1 MAAIALTAN
10 ATDYQGN
17 YSSNAGGQ
25 KSELE
30 GKVSIEEGA
39 DGTSTVTIHNYAYEV
54 YGTKHYVGNIVLKGV
69 KTSKVGNVT
78 LFESVQSVDI
88 TEGDLDTYTWE
99 GPGYSALCNG
109 GVPVIFKAE
118 LRGDK
123 LTAAFNL
130 DTFQAIKR
138 RIKATFGE
146 NRYTIG
152 QILGSNFDAW
162 HTATYTGGVP
172 KKDYTSD
179 EPDGWHS
186 FMSATGKYSSTV
198 RKNTYTY
205 KSDEVRPGVKGTSLK
220 LTSGIV
226 SAIGINQPANGTIT
240 TGRLYANAIKA
251 NDTKNNSTSD
261 PSSSDVDSN
270 NDPFFSAI
278 SSRPDSIAVWVKY
291 NQGTLSESDKAKYP
305 YATISAII
313 NDGTKIQDPKD
324 KEYKTIVATAQNKE
338 IAETGNEWKRI
349 SVPFSYVSD
358 NIDPKAILV
367 TISTNA
373 EPGVAS
379 SDENNPDVLYID
391 DLELIYNAQLSN
403 VKIKGVDFTF
413 EPNKYY
419 YDGLTFDGELTD
431 ADVEVEKTGKGSYVS
446 QTITRSPAEKGYATV
461 TVTVTSGD
469 LKTVNAY
476 TFKVKE
482 AVAEPTKDYKGK
494 LAISLNGE
502 PQDPVDATI
511 STIQHE
517 DGTYDIRLNKFSF
530 DPFLIGDVTIKNVPA
545 TEVDGWTVFTA
556 DQDAEIT
563 NGAQIA
569 EALHGK
575 VHVKM
580 AAQCKDDDLYA
591 EITLPVELGEDVMDV
606 YAVFGEKPATG
617 INGIENNANTTVT
630 GIYNASGMKLQKMQ
644 RGLNIVRTAD
654 GKTVKIMKS

>member
-25 KSELE
+25 KSTVD
-30 GKVSIEEGA
+30 GKVSIEEGT

-54 YGTKHYVGNIVLKGV
+54 YGTKHYVGNIVLNGV
-69 KTSKVGNVT
+69 KTSKVGSVT
-78 LFESVQSVDI
+78 LFESAQNVDI

-162 HTATYTGGVP
+162 HTAKY

-186 FMSATGKYSSTV
+186 FMSASGTLTGFVS
-198 RKNTYTY
+198 KNTHTY
-205 KSDEVRPGVKGTSLK
+205 KSDDVRPGGKGTSLK
-220 LTSGIV
+220 LVSGIV
-226 SAIGINQPANGTIT
+226 NVGVKQPANGTIT
-240 TGRLYANAIKA
+240 TGRLNASGFTPKDA
-251 NDTKNNSTSD
+251 GNNSTSD
-261 PSSSDVDSN
+261 PSSSDVDGN
-270 NDPFFSAI
+270 NDPFFSAL

-291 NQGTLSESDKAKYP
+291 NQGTLSDENKKNYP

-313 NDGTKIQDPKD
+313 NDGTKIQDPMD

-367 TISTNA
+367 TLSTNA

-391 DLELIYNAQLSN
+391 DLELIYNAQLSS

-419 YDGLTFDGELTD
+419 YEDLTFDGELTD
-431 ADVEVEKTGKGSYVS
+431 ADVEVEKTGKGSYIS

-461 TVTVTSGD
+461 TVTVTSAD

-494 LAISLNGE
+494 LAISLNDV

-517 DGTYDIRLNKFSF
+517 DGTYDIRLNQFSF
-530 DPFLIGDVTIKNVPA
+530 GPILIGDVTIKNVPA
-545 TEVDGWTVFTA
+545 TEKDGWTFFNTE
-556 DQDAEIT
+556 QDAEIT
-563 NGAQIA
+563 NGAEIA
-569 EALHGK
+569 ELLHGK
-575 VHVKM
+575 VHVNL
-580 AAQCKDDDLYA
+580 AAQSKDDNLYA
-591 EITLPVELGEDVMDV
+591 EISLPVVIGEEEMDV
-606 YAVFGEKPATG
+606 FAVFGEKPATG

-654 GKTVKIMKS
+654 GKTVKIMK

>member
-25 KSELE
+25 KSTVD
-30 GKVSIEEGA
+30 GKVSIEEGT

-54 YGTKHYVGNIVLKGV
+54 YGTKHYVGNIVLNGV

-78 LFESVQSVDI
+78 LFESAQNVDI

-186 FMSATGKYSSTV
+186 FMSATGAFSSSV

-226 SAIGINQPANGTIT
+226 SAFGINQPANGTIT

-461 TVTVTSGD
+461 TVTVTSAD

-517 DGTYDIRLNKFSF
+517 DGTYDIRLNQFSF
-530 DPFLIGDVTIKNVPA
+530 GPILIGDVTIKNLPA

-575 VHVKM
+575 VHVKL

-591 EITLPVELGEDVMDV
+591 EITLPVELGDDVMDV

-644 RGLNIVRTAD
+644 RGINIVRTAD
-654 GKTVKIMKS
+654 GKTVKIMK

>member
-1 MAAIALTAN
+1 MAVTALTAN

-30 GKVSIEEGA
+30 GKVSIEEGT

-54 YGTKHYVGNIVLKGV
+54 YGTKHYVGNIVLNGV

-78 LFESVQSVDI
+78 LFESAQSVDI

-138 RIKATFGE
+138 RIKATFGD

-186 FMSATGKYSSTV
+186 FMSATGAFSSSV

-226 SAIGINQPANGTIT
+226 SAYGINQPANGTIT

-291 NQGTLSESDKAKYP
+291 NQGTLSESDKKNYP

-349 SVPFSYVSD
+349 SVPFNYVSD

-431 ADVEVEKTGKGSYVS
+431 ADVEVEKTGKGSYIS

-461 TVTVTSGD
+461 TVTVTSAD

-591 EITLPVELGEDVMDV
+591 EISLPVELGDDVMDV

-654 GKTVKIMKS
+654 GKTVKIMK

>member
-25 KSELE
+25 KSTVD
-30 GKVSIEEGA
+30 GKVSIEEGT

-54 YGTKHYVGNIVLKGV
+54 YGTKHYVGNIVLNGV

-78 LFESVQSVDI
+78 LFESAQNVDI

-162 HTATYTGGVP
+162 HTAKYVSSGLT
-172 KKDYTSD
+172 KKEYTSD

-186 FMSATGKYSSTV
+186 FMSASGSLTGLVS
-198 RKNTYTY
+198 KNTHTY
-205 KSDEVRPGVKGTSLK
+205 KSDEVRPGSKGTSLK
-220 LTSGIV
+220 LVSGIV
-226 SAIGINQPANGTIT
+226 DIGIKQPANGTIT
-240 TGRLYANAIKA
+240 TGRLQASGFTPKST
-251 NDTKNNSTSD
+251 DNNSTSD
-261 PSSSDVDSN
+261 PSSSDVDGN
-270 NDPFFSAI
+270 NDPFFSAL

-291 NQGTLSESDKAKYP
+291 KQGALSESNKKNYP

-313 NDGTKIQDPKD
+313 NDGTKIQDPMD

-391 DLELIYNAQLSN
+391 DLELIYNAQLSS

-419 YDGLTFDGELTD
+419 YEDLTFDGELTD
-431 ADVEVEKTGKGSYVS
+431 ADVEVEKTGKGSYIS

-461 TVTVTSGD
+461 TVTVTSAD

-482 AVAEPTKDYKGK
+482 AAAEPTKDYKGK
-494 LAISLNGE
+494 LAITLNGVPQE
-502 PQDPVDATI
+502 PEDATI

-517 DGTYDIRLNKFSF
+517 DGTYDIRLNHFSF
-530 DPFLIGDVTIKNVPA
+530 GPILIGDVTIKNVPA
-545 TEVDGWTVFTA
+545 TEVDGWTVFNTE
-556 DQDAEIT
+556 QDAEIT
-563 NGAQIA
+563 NGDEIA
-569 EALHGK
+569 ELLHGK
-575 VHVKM
+575 VHVKL
-580 AAQCKDDDLYA
+580 AAQSKDDDLYA
-591 EITLPVELGEDVMDV
+591 EISLPVVIGEEEMDV
-606 YAVFGEKPATG
+606 FAVFGEKPATG

-654 GKTVKIMKS
+654 GKTVKIMK

>member
-25 KSELE
+25 KSTVD
-30 GKVSIEEGA
+30 GKVSIEEGT

-54 YGTKHYVGNIVLKGV
+54 YGTKHYVGNIVLNGV

-78 LFESVQSVDI
+78 LFESAQSVDI

-186 FMSATGKYSSTV
+186 FMSATGSFSSSV

-226 SAIGINQPANGTIT
+226 SAFGINQPANGTIT

-403 VKIKGVDFTF
+403 VKIKGVEFTF

-431 ADVEVEKTGKGSYVS
+431 ADVEVEKTGKGSYIS

-461 TVTVTSGD
+461 TVTVTSAD

-530 DPFLIGDVTIKNVPA
+530 DPFLIGDVTIKNLPA

-563 NGAQIA
+563 NGAEIA
-569 EALHGK
+569 EFLHGK
-575 VHVKM
+575 VHVKL

-591 EITLPVELGEDVMDV
+591 EITLPVELGDDVMDV

-630 GIYNASGMKLQKMQ
+630 GIYNASGMKLQKLQ
-644 RGLNIVRTAD
+644 RGINIVRTAD
-654 GKTVKIMKS
+654 GKTVKIMK

>member
-25 KSELE
+25 KSTVD
-30 GKVSIEEGA
+30 GKVSIEEGT

-54 YGTKHYVGNIVLKGV
+54 YGTKHYVGNIVLNGV

-78 LFESVQSVDI
+78 LFESAQSVDI

-186 FMSATGKYSSTV
+186 FMSATGAFSSSV

-226 SAIGINQPANGTIT
+226 SAFGINQPANGTIT

-349 SVPFSYVSD
+349 SVPFNYVSD

-461 TVTVTSGD
+461 TVTVTSAD

-575 VHVKM
+575 VHVKLT
-580 AAQCKDDDLYA
+580 AQCKDDNLYA
-591 EITLPVELGEDVMDV
+591 EISLPVELGDDVMDV

-654 GKTVKIMKS
+654 GKTVKIMK

>member
-25 KSELE
+25 KSTVD
-30 GKVSIEEGA
+30 GKVSIEEGT

-54 YGTKHYVGNIVLKGV
+54 YGTKHYVGNIVLNGV

-78 LFESVQSVDI
+78 LFESAQSVDI

-186 FMSATGKYSSTV
+186 FMSATGAFSSSV

-226 SAIGINQPANGTIT
+226 SAFGINQPANGTIT

-431 ADVEVEKTGKGSYVS
+431 ADVEVEKTGKGSYIS

-461 TVTVTSGD
+461 TVTVTSAD

-517 DGTYDIRLNKFSF
+517 DGTYDIRLNQFSF
-530 DPFLIGDVTIKNVPA
+530 GPILIGDVTIKNVPA
-545 TEVDGWTVFTA
+545 TEVDGWTVYTA
-556 DQDAEIT
+556 EQDAEIT
-563 NGAQIA
+563 NGAEIA
-569 EALHGK
+569 EVLHGK
-575 VHVKM
+575 VHVKL
-580 AAQCKDDDLYA
+580 AAQSKDDDLYA
-591 EITLPVELGEDVMDV
+591 EISLPVVIGEEEMDV
-606 YAVFGEKPATG
+606 FAVFGEKPATG

-630 GIYNASGMKLQKMQ
+630 GIYNASGMKLQKLQ

-654 GKTVKIMKS
+654 GKTVKIMK

>member
-30 GKVSIEEGA
+30 GKVSIEEGT

-54 YGTKHYVGNIVLKGV
+54 YGTKHYVGNIVLNGV

-78 LFESVQSVDI
+78 LFESAQNVDI

-186 FMSATGKYSSTV
+186 FMSATGAFSSSV

-226 SAIGINQPANGTIT
+226 SAFGINQPANGTIT

-461 TVTVTSGD
+461 TVTVTSAD

-545 TEVDGWTVFTA
+545 TEVDGWTVYTA
-556 DQDAEIT
+556 EQDAEIT
-563 NGAQIA
+563 NGAEIA
-569 EALHGK
+569 EALGGK
-575 VHVKM
+575 VHVKL
-580 AAQCKDDDLYA
+580 AAQSKDDDLYA
-591 EITLPVELGEDVMDV
+591 EISLPVELGEDVIDV
-606 YAVFGEKPATG
+606 FAVFGEKPATG

-630 GIYNASGMKLQKMQ
+630 GIYNASGMKLQKLQ
-644 RGLNIVRTAD
+644 RGINIVRTAD
-654 GKTVKIMKS
+654 GKTVKIMK

>member
-1 MAAIALTAN
+1 MAVTALTAN

-30 GKVSIEEGA
+30 GKVSIEEGT

-78 LFESVQSVDI
+78 LFESAQSVDI

-186 FMSATGKYSSTV
+186 FMSATGAFSSSV

-226 SAIGINQPANGTIT
+226 SAFGINQPANGTIT

-391 DLELIYNAQLSN
+391 DLELIYNAQLNN

-431 ADVEVEKTGKGSYVS
+431 ADVEVEKTGKGSYIS

-461 TVTVTSGD
+461 TVTVTSAD

-482 AVAEPTKDYKGK
+482 AVAEPTKDYKDK

-591 EITLPVELGEDVMDV
+591 EITLPVELGDDVMDV

-630 GIYNASGMKLQKMQ
+630 GIYNASGMKLQKLQ
-644 RGLNIVRTAD
+644 RGINIVRTAD
-654 GKTVKIMKS
+654 GKTVKIMK

>member
-30 GKVSIEEGA
+30 GKVSIEEGT

-78 LFESVQSVDI
+78 LFESVQNVDI

-324 KEYKTIVATAQNKE
+324 KEYTTVVATAQNKE

-349 SVPFSYVSD
+349 SVPFSYSSD

-403 VKIKGVDFTF
+403 VKIKGVEFTF

-431 ADVEVEKTGKGSYVS
+431 ADVEVEKTGKGSYIS

-461 TVTVTSGD
+461 TVTVTSAD

-517 DGTYDIRLNKFSF
+517 DGTYDIRLNQFSF
-530 DPFLIGDVTIKNVPA
+530 DPFLIGDVTIKNLPA

-591 EITLPVELGEDVMDV
+591 EITLPVELGDDVMDV

-630 GIYNASGMKLQKMQ
+630 GIYNASGMKLQKLQ
-644 RGLNIVRTAD
+644 RGINIVRTAD
-654 GKTVKIMKS
+654 GKTVKIMK

>member
-1 MAAIALTAN
+1 MAVTALTAN

-30 GKVSIEEGA
+30 GKVSIEEGT

-54 YGTKHYVGNIVLKGV
+54 YGTKHYVGNIVLNGV

-78 LFESVQSVDI
+78 LFESAQSVDI

-186 FMSATGKYSSTV
+186 FMSATGAFSSSV

-226 SAIGINQPANGTIT
+226 SAYGINQPANGTIT

-291 NQGTLSESDKAKYP
+291 NQGTLSESDKKNYP

-349 SVPFSYVSD
+349 SVPFNYVSD

-431 ADVEVEKTGKGSYVS
+431 ADVEVEKTGKGSYIS

-461 TVTVTSGD
+461 TVTVTSAD

-591 EITLPVELGEDVMDV
+591 EISLPVELGDDVMDV

-654 GKTVKIMKS
+654 GKTVKIMK

>member
-25 KSELE
+25 KSTVD
-30 GKVSIEEGA
+30 GKVSIEEGT

-54 YGTKHYVGNIVLKGV
+54 YGTKHYVGNIVLNGV

-78 LFESVQSVDI
+78 LFESAQSVDI

-291 NQGTLSESDKAKYP
+291 NQGTLSESDKAKFP

-313 NDGTKIQDPKD
+313 NDGTKIQDPMD

-349 SVPFSYVSD
+349 SVPFNYVSD

-580 AAQCKDDDLYA
+580 AAQCKDDNLYA
-591 EITLPVELGEDVMDV
+591 EITLPVELGDDVMDV

-630 GIYNASGMKLQKMQ
+630 GIYNASGMKLQKLQ
-644 RGLNIVRTAD
+644 RGINIVRTAD
-654 GKTVKIMKS
+654 GKTVKIMK

>member
-25 KSELE
+25 KSTVD
-30 GKVSIEEGA
+30 GKVSIEEGT

-54 YGTKHYVGNIVLKGV
+54 YGTKHYVGNIVLNGV

-78 LFESVQSVDI
+78 LFESAQSVDI

-162 HTATYTGGVP
+162 HTAKYTGGVP

-186 FMSATGKYSSTV
+186 FMSATGAFSSSV

-226 SAIGINQPANGTIT
+226 SAFGINQPANGTIT

-324 KEYKTIVATAQNKE
+324 KEYTTVVATAQNKE

-349 SVPFSYVSD
+349 SVPFSYVSN

-431 ADVEVEKTGKGSYVS
+431 ADVEVEKTGKGSYIS

-461 TVTVTSGD
+461 TVTVTSAD

-482 AVAEPTKDYKGK
+482 AVAEPTKDYTGN
-494 LAISLNGE
+494 LTISLNGE

-511 STIQHE
+511 STVEHE
-517 DGTYDIRLNKFSF
+517 DGTYDIRLNQFSF
-530 DPFLIGDVTIKNVPA
+530 GPFLIGDVTIKNVPA
-545 TEVDGWTVFTA
+545 TEVDGWTVYTA
-556 DQDAEIT
+556 EQDAEIT
-563 NGAQIA
+563 NGAEIA
-569 EALHGK
+569 ELLHGK
-575 VHVKM
+575 VHVKLT
-580 AAQCKDDDLYA
+580 AQSKDDNLYA
-591 EITLPVELGEDVMDV
+591 EISLPVELGEDVMDV

-654 GKTVKIMKS
+654 GKTVKIMK

>member
-25 KSELE
+25 KSTVD
-30 GKVSIEEGA
+30 GKVSIEEGT

-54 YGTKHYVGNIVLKGV
+54 YGTKHYVGNIVLNGV

-78 LFESVQSVDI
+78 LFESAQNVDI

-162 HTATYTGGVP
+162 HTAKYVSSGLT
-172 KKDYTSD
+172 KKEYTSD

-186 FMSATGKYSSTV
+186 FMSASGSLTGLVS
-198 RKNTYTY
+198 KNTHTY
-205 KSDEVRPGVKGTSLK
+205 KSDEVRPGSKGTSLK
-220 LTSGIV
+220 LVSGIV
-226 SAIGINQPANGTIT
+226 DIGIKQPANGTIT
-240 TGRLYANAIKA
+240 TGRLQASGFTPKST
-251 NDTKNNSTSD
+251 DNNSTSD
-261 PSSSDVDSN
+261 PSSTDVDGN

-291 NQGTLSESDKAKYP
+291 KQGTLSESDKKNYP

-313 NDGTKIQDPKD
+313 NDGTKIQDPMD

-367 TISTNA
+367 TLSTNA

-379 SDENNPDVLYID
+379 SDEKNPDVLYID
-391 DLELIYNAQLSN
+391 DLELIYNAQLSS

-419 YDGLTFDGELTD
+419 YEDLTFDGELTD
-431 ADVEVEKTGKGSYVS
+431 ADVEVEKTGKGSYIS

-461 TVTVTSGD
+461 TVTVTSAD

-494 LAISLNGE
+494 LAISLNGVPQE
-502 PQDPVDATI
+502 PEDATI

-517 DGTYDIRLNKFSF
+517 DGTYDIRLNHFSF
-530 DPFLIGDVTIKNVPA
+530 GPILIGDVTIKNVPA
-545 TEVDGWTVFTA
+545 TEVDGWTVFNTE
-556 DQDAEIT
+556 QDAEIT
-563 NGAQIA
+563 KGAEIA
-569 EALHGK
+569 ELLHGK
-575 VHVKM
+575 VHVKL

-591 EITLPVELGEDVMDV
+591 EITLPVVIGEEEMNVF
-606 YAVFGEKPATG
+606 AVFGEKPATG

-654 GKTVKIMKS
+654 GKTVKIMK

>member
-25 KSELE
+25 KSTVD
-30 GKVSIEEGA
+30 GKVSIEEGT

-54 YGTKHYVGNIVLKGV
+54 YGTKHYVGNIVLNGV

-78 LFESVQSVDI
+78 LFESAQNVDI

-186 FMSATGKYSSTV
+186 FMSATGAFSSSV

-226 SAIGINQPANGTIT
+226 SAYGINQPANGTIT

-349 SVPFSYVSD
+349 SVPFNYVSD

-461 TVTVTSGD
+461 TVTVTSAD

-591 EITLPVELGEDVMDV
+591 EITLPVELGDDVMDV

-630 GIYNASGMKLQKMQ
+630 GIYNASGMKLQKLQ
-644 RGLNIVRTAD
+644 RGINIVRTAD
-654 GKTVKIMKS
+654 GKTVKIMK

>member
-25 KSELE
+25 KSTVD
-30 GKVSIEEGA
+30 GKVSIEEGT

-54 YGTKHYVGNIVLKGV
+54 YGTKHYVGNIVLNGV

-78 LFESVQSVDI
+78 LFESAQSVDI

-403 VKIKGVDFTF
+403 VKIKGVEFTF

-461 TVTVTSGD
+461 TVTVTSAD

-591 EITLPVELGEDVMDV
+591 EITLPVELGDDVMDV

-630 GIYNASGMKLQKMQ
+630 GIYNASGMKLQKLQ
-644 RGLNIVRTAD
+644 RGINIVRTAD
-654 GKTVKIMKS
+654 GKTVKIMK

>member
-25 KSELE
+25 KSTVD
-30 GKVSIEEGA
+30 GKVSIEEGT

-54 YGTKHYVGNIVLKGV
+54 YGTKHYVGNIVLNGV

-78 LFESVQSVDI
+78 LFESAQSVDI

-186 FMSATGKYSSTV
+186 FMSATGAFSSSV

-226 SAIGINQPANGTIT
+226 SAYGINQPANGTIT

-349 SVPFSYVSD
+349 SVPFNYVSD

-431 ADVEVEKTGKGSYVS
+431 ADVKVEKTGKGSYIS

-461 TVTVTSGD
+461 TVTVTSAD

-591 EITLPVELGEDVMDV
+591 EITLPVELGDDVMDV

-630 GIYNASGMKLQKMQ
+630 GIYNASGMKLQKLQ
-644 RGLNIVRTAD
+644 RGINIVRTAD
-654 GKTVKIMKS
+654 GKTVKIMK